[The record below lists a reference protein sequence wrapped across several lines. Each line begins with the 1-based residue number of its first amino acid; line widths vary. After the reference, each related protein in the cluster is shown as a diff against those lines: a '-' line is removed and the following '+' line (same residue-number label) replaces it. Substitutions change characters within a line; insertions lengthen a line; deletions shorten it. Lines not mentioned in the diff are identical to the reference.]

1 LTFIAVTIRTGW
13 FGGIAVGARSSLR

>member
-13 FGGIAVGARSSLR
+13 FGGIAVGACSSLR